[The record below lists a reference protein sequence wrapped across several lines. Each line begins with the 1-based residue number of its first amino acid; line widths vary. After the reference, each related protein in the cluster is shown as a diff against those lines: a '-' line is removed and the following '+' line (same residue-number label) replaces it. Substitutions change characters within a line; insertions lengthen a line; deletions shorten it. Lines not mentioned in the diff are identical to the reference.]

1 MSGSH
6 VDVEE
11 LEKIPVFAELA
22 ADQRAWLAEHGE
34 VTDYES
40 GESVFELGHV
50 AEHMFAVL
58 EGAIE
63 IVFNVGGQLV
73 PFVTQRPGTVSGLL
87 PFSRMRSFSGSGRA
101 VGPTR
106 LYRLHQSFFDEMLHR
121 APTLGPVLVS
131 MMTDRVRETTRLA
144 QQREKMMA
152 LGKLSAGLAHEL
164 NNPATAVR
172 RDADALDQ
180 QLARLPELTRMLLVH
195 GIDAEALGRG
205 GAWLAAWARGTAR
218 AASEAASEATT
229 PGALERSRLE
239 QQVGVWLDERGV
251 NESWLL
257 VEPLVGAGLSPDH
270 LCQLTDGVAAAA
282 LSDFVTWFT
291 AIIGAQTLARDIRV
305 ASGRMTELVGSV
317 KVYSHMDR
325 AGDRERTDLREG
337 IDSTLVMLGHKLKRK
352 HITLERDYAPD
363 LPAVSAFAGE
373 LNQVWTNLAD
383 NAIDAMPD
391 DGVLR
396 VETARDGGTAVVRV
410 VDNGAGIPPEIQ
422 ARIFEAFFT
431 TKPIGEGTGLGLDIV
446 QRIVAQQHGGTV
458 DVESAPGRTV
468 FTVRLPIDPNG

>member
-1 MSGSH
+1 VSGSK
-6 VDVEE
+6 VDLEE
-11 LEKIPVFAELA
+11 LKTVPAFAELTD
-22 ADQRAWLAEHGE
+22 DQRVWLADHGE
-34 VTDYES
+34 VVEYEP
-40 GESVFELGHV
+40 GDLIFEVGGV
-50 AEHMFAVL
+50 AEYMSAVL
-58 EGAIE
+58 QGAIE
-63 IVFNVGGQLV
+63 LVFSVGGQLV
-73 PFVTQRPGTVSGLL
+73 PFVTQRQGTVTGLL

-101 VGPTR
+101 VGRTR
-106 LYRLHQSFFDEMLHR
+106 VYRIHQSFFDEMLHV
-121 APTLGPVLVS
+121 APPLGPVLVS

-172 RDADALDQ
+172 RHADALDE

-195 GIDAEALGRG
+195 GIDGEALVRA
-205 GAWLAAWARGTAR
+205 GAWLAASSKDTPH
-218 AASEAASEATT
+218 ASSEIA

-239 QQVGVWLDERGV
+239 QEVGAWLDERGL
-251 NESWLL
+251 NESWML
-257 VEPLVGAGLSPDH
+257 VEPIAGAGLHPDE
-270 LCQLTDGVAAAA
+270 LCQLTDGVAAGAV
-282 LSDFVTWFT
+282 SDFITWLA
-291 AIIGAQTLARDIRV
+291 AIISAQNLARDIRA
-305 ASGRMTELVGSV
+305 ASGRITELVGSV
-317 KVYSHMDR
+317 KIYSHMDR

-352 HITLERDYAPD
+352 NITLERAYAPD
-363 LPAVSAFAGE
+363 LPLVNAFAGE

-391 DGVLR
+391 HGVLR

-410 VDNGAGIPPEIQ
+410 VDNGVGIPPDMQ
-422 ARIFEAFFT
+422 SRIFEAFFT
-431 TKPIGEGTGLGLDIV
+431 TKPPGEGTGLGLDIV

-468 FTVRLPIDPNG
+468 FTVRLPIDPGA